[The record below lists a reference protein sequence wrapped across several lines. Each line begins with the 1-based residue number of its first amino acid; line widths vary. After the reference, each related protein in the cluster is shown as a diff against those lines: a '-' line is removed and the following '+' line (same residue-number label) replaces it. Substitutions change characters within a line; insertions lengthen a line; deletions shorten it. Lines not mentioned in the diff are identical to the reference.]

1 MDNVSK
7 ETVNENRDGA
17 KAKKK
22 TAKKSG
28 GAGFCVYLGPSIR
41 GVIQTG
47 TVYRGDKPEVLD
59 LLAPAIEK
67 YPLIASLVVGGNT
80 TSRRPYQSKDSR
92 EPAECELQEVGL
104 RQDRVRRKLNYG

>member
-80 TSRRPYQSKDSR
+80 LP
-92 EPAECELQEVGL
+92 E
-104 RQDRVRRKLNYG
+104 DRIKVKTAGNLLNVNYRKLASGKTE